1 MKIFSILITHLVF
14 MKKAAIL
21 IVILFLSTNGFIYA
35 DSTYLLKNTKP
46 KKTSVW
52 QDLSYDLSCFGSDW
66 GYYFI
71 EPFSST
77 KNILITS
84 GVVTGTVLSSTVDKD
99 FRKAV
104 SRQGFATYNHDFW
117 DGPTAYGFVQY
128 PSIFGGAL
136 YTLGLFTRETEIRKT
151 GRMLLQALAYSGAV
165 TMGLRYLTG
174 RHRPFSSSN
183 GSQYEFS
190 WFNAAGDTQSFP
202 SGHTVVA
209 FATSTILAEQIDTW
223 WARIVFYGFAAL
235 TGYAR
240 LYNDKHWISDV
251 IFGAALGYGSA
262 KFVLAREREREE
274 KEKRKMKRKGGGFSL
289 YPSFN
294 GINLSYNF

>member
-1 MKIFSILITHLVF
+1 MKIFLILITQYLMKNVF
-14 MKKAAIL
+14 AVIISIL
-21 IVILFLSTNGFIYA
+21 LLQCYA
-35 DSTYLLKNTKP
+35 FSDSTYSLKNSKP
-46 KKTSVW
+46 KKTTIW
-52 QDLSYDLSCFGSDW
+52 QDLSYDLSCFGTDW

-77 KNILITS
+77 KNILISS
-84 GVVTGTVLSSTVDKD
+84 GVVAGTVLSSTIDKD

-104 SRQGFATYNHDFW
+104 SRQNYGTYNGDFW

-136 YTLGLFTRETEIRKT
+136 YTIGLLTRETAIRKT
-151 GRMLLQALAYSGAV
+151 GRMLLQALAYSGTV
-165 TMGLRYLTG
+165 TMGMRYLFG
-174 RHRPFSSSN
+174 RHRPFTSSN

-190 WFNAAGDTQSFP
+190 WFNTAGDTQSFP
-202 SGHTVVA
+202 SGHMVVA
-209 FATSTILAEQIDTW
+209 AATSTILAEQIDTW
-223 WARIVFYGFAAL
+223 WARVVLYGFAAL

-262 KFVLAREREREE
+262 KFVLSREREREQN
-274 KEKRKMKRKGGGFSL
+274 EKRKMKRKGGGLSF

-294 GINLSYNF
+294 GVSLSYNF